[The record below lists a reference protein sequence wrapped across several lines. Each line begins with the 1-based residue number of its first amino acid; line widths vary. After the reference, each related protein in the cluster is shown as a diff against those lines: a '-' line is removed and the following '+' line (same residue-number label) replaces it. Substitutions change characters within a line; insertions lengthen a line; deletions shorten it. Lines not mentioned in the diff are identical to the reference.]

1 MNQKFGSRLSL
12 FLPEGGR
19 EGEIRIFRE
28 LNFIFP
34 STFLHDL
41 NNLDISDVKKRKET
55 KNIRGIKISFI
66 HLLLVIIIILLF
78 VHPFI
83 LKIILILNED

>member
-1 MNQKFGSRLSL
+1 MNQKFGSRLSSL
-12 FLPEGGR
+12 FPER
-19 EGEIRIFRE
+19 PSIFKE

-41 NNLDISDVKKRKET
+41 NNLDISDVKKRMET

-66 HLLLVIIIILLF
+66 HLLLVIIIALLF

-83 LKIILILNED
+83 LRIILILNED